1 MRRFLTAA
9 FLVAIVG
16 AGGACTEPAKN
27 TVPPGTVPP
36 GTSGAPAVASSPS
49 ASADVGNTKQV
60 CTAVKTLVSDENLD
74 ALGKNLGTL
83 ATARR
88 LKDAQL
94 EATTKTAIQTQA
106 GASAKQLND
115 LQQQATDP
123 TLKSALGAV
132 AVALTTLGTDQTLAG
147 INSVEDAAKAINAL
161 GSASDSLSKACS

>member
-16 AGGACTEPAKN
+16 AGGACAESAKN
-27 TVPPGTVPP
+27 TVPPGT
-36 GTSGAPAVASSPS
+36 SSAPAVSSSPS
-49 ASADVGNTKQV
+49 ASADAGNTKQI

-83 ATARR
+83 ATARQ

-94 EATTKTAIQTQA
+94 EATAKTAIQTQA
-106 GASAKQLND
+106 SASARQLND

-123 TLKSALGAV
+123 ALKSALGAV
-132 AVALTTLGTDQTLAG
+132 AAALTTLGANETLAG
-147 INSVEDAAKAINAL
+147 INTVEDAAKAINAL
-161 GSASDSLSKACS
+161 GSASGALSKACD

>member
-16 AGGACTEPAKN
+16 GSGACAESAKDA
-27 TVPPGTVPP
+27 VLP
-36 GTSGAPAVASSPS
+36 GTSSAPAVSVSSSPA

-60 CTAVKTLVSDENLD
+60 CAAVKTLVSDENLD

-83 ATARR
+83 ATARQ
-88 LKDAQL
+88 LKNAQL
-94 EATTKTAIQTQA
+94 EATAKTAIQTQA

-132 AVALTTLGTDQTLAG
+132 AVALTTLGANETLAG
-147 INSVEDAAKAINAL
+147 INTVEDAAKVITTL
-161 GSASDSLSKACS
+161 GSASDSLSKACD

>member
-9 FLVAIVG
+9 LLVAIVG
-16 AGGACTEPAKN
+16 ASGACAESAKDP
-27 TVPPGTVPP
+27 VSP
-36 GTSGAPAVASSPS
+36 GTSSAPVGASSPS
-49 ASADVGNTKQV
+49 ASADAGNTKQI
-60 CTAVKTLVSDENLD
+60 CTAVKTLVSDENLN

-83 ATARR
+83 ATARQ

-94 EATTKTAIQTQA
+94 EATAKTAIQTQA

-132 AVALTTLGTDQTLAG
+132 AVALTTLGANETLAG
-147 INSVEDAAKAINAL
+147 INSVEDAAKAITTL
-161 GSASDSLSKACS
+161 GSASDALSKACD